1 MGLIDFLIVGG
12 GHAGFSAA
20 ASLRRAGAEGEVLIV
35 SAEEE
40 FPYIRYLLSK
50 EYLRGER
57 KRERIYLR
65 PAKFYEDRKIQVRTG
80 TKAVGLDTNKRTVT
94 LDTGEELRFRKLLL
108 ATGASLRRLPV
119 PGVDLAGVYYLRTL
133 ADSDALRGEAAEG
146 KRAVIVGGGFI
157 GVEVAASLVQQGLEV
172 TLIGSA
178 KTVWANLFGEDMGR
192 FFHERLEEHGVTVL
206 TSGRAERIEGDGR
219 AERVVTRQG
228 HVVPCDFVL
237 LGVGVAPE
245 TGLAETAGLEVDN
258 GILTNEFLETS
269 EPGIF
274 AAGDNA
280 RFISRLFDTRLRIE
294 HWDVAAAQGATAASN
309 MLGSMKP
316 HNEVPYFFSG
326 VFDIWLEY
334 LGHAPNWD
342 KLTVR
347 QFEQE
352 KLTALYT
359 EGDRVKGALLVNNSK
374 ELDVCRQLIAT
385 QTTVQDYM
393 LLEDP
398 EVGLEQHLGP

>member
-1 MGLIDFLIVGG
+1 MRRIDYLIVGG

-20 ASLRRAGAEGEVLIV
+20 ASLRRAGAQGDVLIV

-40 FPYIRYLLSK
+40 FPYFRYMLSK
-50 EYLRGER
+50 EYLWGER
-57 KRERIYLR
+57 RRERIYLR
-65 PAKFYEDRKIQVRTG
+65 PAKFYEDRSIQVLTATR
-80 TKAVGLDTNKRTVT
+80 AVGLDTSSRTVT
-94 LDTGEELRFRKLLL
+94 LDTDEELRFGKLLL

-133 ADSDALRGEAAEG
+133 ADSDALRSEAAEG

-157 GVEVAASLVQQGLEV
+157 GVEVAASLAQQDLEV
-172 TLIGSA
+172 TLVSSA
-178 KTVWANLFGEDMGR
+178 QTVWANLFGEEMGR
-192 FFHERLEEHGVTVL
+192 FFHQRLEDRGVSIL
-206 TSGRAERIEGDGR
+206 TSDRAERIEGDGR

-228 HVVPCDFVL
+228 QVVPCDFVL

-245 TGLAETAGLEVDN
+245 TALAESAGLKVDN
-258 GILTNEFLETS
+258 GILTNEYLESS

-280 RFISRLFDTRLRIE
+280 RFFSRLFDTRLRIE
-294 HWDVAAAQGATAASN
+294 HWDVAGSQGATAASN
-309 MLGSMKP
+309 MLGSAKP
-316 HNEVPYFFSG
+316 HDEVPYFFSG

-334 LGHAPNWD
+334 LGHAPKWD

-347 QFEQE
+347 RYGQE
-352 KLTALYT
+352 KFTALYT
-359 EGDRVKGALLVNNSK
+359 QDDQVRGALLVNNSK
-374 ELDVCRQLIAT
+374 ELDVCRQLIMS
-385 QTTVQDYM
+385 QTVVQDYK

-398 EVGLEQHLGP
+398 EVGLGRHIGP